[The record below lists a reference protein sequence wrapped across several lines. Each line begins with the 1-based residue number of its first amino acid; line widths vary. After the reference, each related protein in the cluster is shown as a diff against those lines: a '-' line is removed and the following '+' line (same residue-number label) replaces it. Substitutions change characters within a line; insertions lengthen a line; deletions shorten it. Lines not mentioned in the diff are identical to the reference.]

1 MTSGVLEGS
10 SVADAPVWFHVGD
23 YNKKAVSRLLRDAH
37 ERVTSDHLLAVC
49 LSGNGEVTVQD
60 LHLVVNGGYQYL
72 SDEAVESIGKE
83 DNVRIVACLGQLT
96 ADKYFEGT
104 MA

>member
-1 MTSGVLEGS
+1 LTSGVLEGS
-10 SVADAPVWFHVGD
+10 SVADAPDWFHVGD

-49 LSGNGEVTVQD
+49 LTSNGMVTVQI
-60 LHLVVNGGYQYL
+60 LQVANAGGYQLL
-72 SDEAVESIGKE
+72 SDEAVDSIGKE
-83 DNVRIVACLGQLT
+83 DYVRIVACLGQLT